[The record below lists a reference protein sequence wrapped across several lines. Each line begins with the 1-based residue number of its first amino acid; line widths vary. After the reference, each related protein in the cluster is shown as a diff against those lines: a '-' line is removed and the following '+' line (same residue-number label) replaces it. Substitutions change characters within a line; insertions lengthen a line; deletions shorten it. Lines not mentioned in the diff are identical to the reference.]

1 MGMPACAHMWSGLAS
16 DSGRWHPCVCG
27 LGHLLVMV
35 AYCRL

>member
-1 MGMPACAHMWSGLAS
+1 MGMPACEHMWSGLAS
-16 DSGRWHPCVCG
+16 DSGHWHLHVRG